1 MATLN
6 DLYDVFVVGFE
17 NEELD
22 FQPLKDYITQ
32 NGPGIYSIST
42 EYGENSIFKE
52 SFATLEEFR
61 EDFAE
66 GFDEDFTVEEYL
78 EDFNEPSDIERGFIF
93 GETFFT
99 VLITEI

>member
-6 DLYDVFVVGFE
+6 DLYNIFVIEFE
-17 NEELD
+17 NDEAEFL
-22 FQPLKDYITQ
+22 PLKEYILQ
-32 NGPGIYSIST
+32 NGPGVYSIST

-66 GFDEDFTVEEYL
+66 GFDEDFTLEEYL
-78 EDFNEPSDIERGFIF
+78 EDFNEPGDLERGFIF

-99 VLITEI
+99 ILITEI